1 MKKILRRN
9 KAIEL
14 NLGIVTFVFETNN
27 GNNNTRAGEPGKKNK
42 FNKPKYHNYPSTM

>member
-1 MKKILRRN
+1 MKKILKRI

-42 FNKPKYHNYPSTM
+42 FINSKHHNYPSTT